1 MERDLAGAA
10 VIAAWTFTSLLPQAH
25 SCASLAAD
33 LAWRSLVWGLAWAA
47 VLVMAWAA
55 DWAADW
61 AAVSA
66 AAVSAGRR
74 PGRHRCSSCPCRSMH
89 CRCRSSPA
97 WQHGTPASHCGI
109 NQTWE
114 SAKKSP
120 TSYWAR
126 WWQLHCCQLNAPGT
140 HIDAAAQ
147 RHAGAL
153 GSLALGA
160 AFSRSSRCSMVASSK
175 LSAAVGT
182 GGRASADVHVAQG
195 GKLDR
200 SAHLQ
205 PPLPPS
211 SCLWGTSL
219 Y

>member
-1 MERDLAGAA
+1 
-10 VIAAWTFTSLLPQAH
+10 
-25 SCASLAAD
+25 
-33 LAWRSLVWGLAWAA
+33 
-47 VLVMAWAA
+47 
-55 DWAADW
+55 
-61 AAVSA
+61 
-66 AAVSAGRR
+66 
-74 PGRHRCSSCPCRSMH
+74 MH

-182 GGRASADVHVAQG
+182 GGRASAEQPRARRTRRQAGQVCPPAATTPAVKLPLGHFALLIARLQSTTAAGGEVASG
-195 GKLDR
+195 CVCDLVM
-200 SAHLQ
+200 
-205 PPLPPS
+205 
-211 SCLWGTSL
+211 
-219 Y
+219 